1 MHGGRVMRASSMA
14 PTRRSDLAL
23 IVATAA
29 VFLAVAMVSYIEKA
43 FAFALCFSVFM
54 AIAQTK
60 RDSWKDARFWTLF
73 LGIAALHFVAIAL
86 VRIPEIKFG
95 LLGLPFAL
103 VDGFAIYGLLNWIER
118 RFPVIKD
125 SDSGK

>member
-1 MHGGRVMRASSMA
+1 MRVWSIS
-14 PTRRSDLAL
+14 PSRRSDVAL
-23 IVATAA
+23 VVSTAI

-60 RDSWKDARFWTLF
+60 RDSWKDRRFWALL
-73 LGIAALHFVAIAL
+73 LGIAALHFIAIAL
-86 VRIPEIKFG
+86 IRVPEIKFG
-95 LLGLPFAL
+95 LMGLPFAL

-118 RFPVIKD
+118 QFPAKNE
-125 SDSGK
+125 SSSE

>member
-1 MHGGRVMRASSMA
+1 MA
-14 PTRRSDLAL
+14 LVVS
-23 IVATAA
+23 TAV

-60 RDSWKDARFWTLF
+60 RDSWRDGRFWTLL
-73 LGIAALHFVAIAL
+73 LGIAALHFIAIAL
-86 VRIPEIKFG
+86 IRVPEIKFG
-95 LLGLPFAL
+95 LMGLPFAL

-118 RFPVIKD
+118 HFPVIKD
-125 SDSGK
+125 EDTGEL